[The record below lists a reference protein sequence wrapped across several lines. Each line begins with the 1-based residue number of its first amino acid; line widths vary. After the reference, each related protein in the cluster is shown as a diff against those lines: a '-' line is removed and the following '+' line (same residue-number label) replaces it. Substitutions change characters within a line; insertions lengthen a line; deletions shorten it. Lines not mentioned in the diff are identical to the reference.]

1 MDKKYDIVIV
11 GAGPAGLTAAITAKR
26 VNPDAKVAL
35 LEKKDP
41 LLGAYLDGII
51 KRELK
56 ILKGME
62 KGANVSDEELLAQKT
77 AIDELKKIKEETD
90 TWQR

>member
-1 MDKKYDIVIV
+1 MWQVSGGSAPEMPETLMIDKQLLD
-11 GAGPAGLTAAITAKR
+11 KR
-26 VNPDAKVAL
+26 DS
-35 LEKKDP
+35 

-62 KGANVSDEELLAQKT
+62 KGSNVCDADILNQQNS
-77 AIDELKKIKEETD
+77 IRELKALKEGVD
-90 TWQR
+90 QWQK